1 MKMTGQ
7 TRVIVCTAMALIAVD
22 IAVRVHQRPVM
33 LNAPTS
39 DIVVAKEF
47 RLVDNDGNTRVKM
60 SIDGNNE
67 PGIVLLDRNGL
78 VRAQLDTWQNT
89 PSLILNGPNGDQRVY
104 FGMDGKDSGMLN
116 IDNGDGRPAISID
129 GTTAVPRILLTDPET
144 GNVST
149 VLDGK
154 GTMTSLMT
162 PQPQTQSGY
171 TITTN

>member
-7 TRVIVCTAMALIAVD
+7 TRVIVLTAMALIAVD

-33 LNAPTS
+33 LNAPSGDT
-39 DIVVAKEF
+39 VVAKEF
-47 RLVDNDGNTRVKM
+47 RLVDNDGNTRIRM

-89 PSLILNGPNGDQRVY
+89 PSLILNGPSGAQRVY

-154 GTMTSLMT
+154 GTMTSLSA
-162 PQPQTQSGY
+162 PQTRIQSGY